1 MVCLLAHPPLP
12 MLFPRGWEVGWEGR
26 LFLMIASAVV
36 ACLLS
41 GGISVTC
48 WSWAWHGGVETL
60 KAPKP
65 SAGGWAVSELCKL
78 DHVFH
83 TSLQLV
89 ARGHVPLMALQ
100 FGPCLCGVREA
111 CSPVSTLHDLIAGP
125 TGRTRSIFISS
136 GNWHSLSG
144 LLSSVLATWAA
155 YEAEGLRNWPN
166 KMPASL
172 SCRYPEMCWRS
183 LKGCW
188 EALGGKSSH
197 F

>member
-1 MVCLLAHPPLP
+1 MGGEAFPHDCQHSGCLSSFRRYWYNLLILGLAQRSGNPKSPQTFCWGLSSFWTLQAWPCFSYIPP
-12 MLFPRGWEVGWEGR
+12 
-26 LFLMIASAVV
+26 
-36 ACLLS
+36 
-41 GGISVTC
+41 
-48 WSWAWHGGVETL
+48 
-60 KAPKP
+60 
-65 SAGGWAVSELCKL
+65 AGG
-78 DHVFH
+78 
-83 TSLQLV
+83 
-89 ARGHVPLMALQ
+89 P
-100 FGPCLCGVREA
+100 GPCSPDGSPVWPMPLWCQEA
-111 CSPVSTLHDLIAGP
+111 CSPVSTLHGLIAGP

-144 LLSSVLATWAA
+144 HLSSVLATWAA

-172 SCRYPEMCWRS
+172 SCGYPEMCWRS